1 MKIEPQD
8 DNQKKITILRS
19 ELKTLSWSLTTIN
32 NFENSTQLKNWDF
45 LFSEEL
51 EEKINAVL
59 RKTQEKIIVLF
70 LSTLETSFLLTA
82 HILCLEIVGK
92 NYSTYTGI
100 SWEEASA
107 LKEQIG
113 DDFIDFVNP

>member
-32 NFENSTQLKNWDF
+32 NFENSTQLENWDF

-51 EEKINAVL
+51 EEKINGVL

-82 HILCLEIVGK
+82 HIRCLEIVGK

>member
-32 NFENSTQLKNWDF
+32 NFENSTQLENWDF
-45 LFSEEL
+45 LFS
-51 EEKINAVL
+51 VL

-70 LSTLETSFLLTA
+70 LSTLEISFLLTA